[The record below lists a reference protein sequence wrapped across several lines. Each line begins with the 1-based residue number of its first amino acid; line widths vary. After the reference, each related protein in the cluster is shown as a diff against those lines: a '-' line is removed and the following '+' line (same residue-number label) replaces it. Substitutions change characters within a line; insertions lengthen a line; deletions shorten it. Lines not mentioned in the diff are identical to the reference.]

1 MNSWIVYAIAI
12 LAVFVS
18 AQSDEDWDAT
28 VRDKTEF
35 CGTMAQYAPTGD
47 IYCSQFAM
55 CCDQQFDPNNGD
67 KCKVKESECQ
77 PTDDGRS
84 GLGTCKYSNC
94 TELITTTTTTTTP
107 APQYESIN
115 AAYQAVTIIAPLF
128 AALYCVM

>member
-1 MNSWIVYAIAI
+1 
-12 LAVFVS
+12 
-18 AQSDEDWDAT
+18 
-28 VRDKTEF
+28 
-35 CGTMAQYAPTGD
+35 MAQYAPTGD

-115 AAYQAVTIIAPLF
+115 AAYQGSLSRQLLLF
-128 AALYCVM
+128 WDGFFGLCSSH